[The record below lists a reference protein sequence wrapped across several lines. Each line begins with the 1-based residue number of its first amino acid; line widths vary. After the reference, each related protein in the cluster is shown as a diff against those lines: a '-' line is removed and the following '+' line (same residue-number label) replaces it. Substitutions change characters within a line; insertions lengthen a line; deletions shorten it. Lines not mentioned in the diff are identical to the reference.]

1 MNILYLDLFA
11 GISGDMTLGAFID
24 LGVKEEVLLEGF
36 KKLKIDGY
44 HVEIDKK
51 EKNGIMGTKV
61 DIILE
66 DSHDHKDDHGHEEHH
81 KENTH
86 EHTHG
91 HQHSHNHKEDE
102 HKHNHDHSHHHD
114 HSHDHIHEHTHD
126 RNLFTI
132 EKLIDESDLEE
143 KVKKLSKKIFSYVAL
158 AEAKVHGK
166 SLDEVHFHEVGAVDS
181 ILDIVGTAICLN
193 ELEIDRI
200 ISSPLHVGSGFV
212 YCQHGLIPVP
222 VPATL
227 EILKE
232 EKIPFYSSGIKKEL
246 VTPTGAAIVA
256 GIVDEFGDMPSMEA
270 KAIGYGAGTRDLEIP
285 NMVRMVVGVKKK

>member
-24 LGVKEEVLLEGF
+24 LGVKEEILLEGF
-36 KKLKIDGY
+36 KKLKIEGY
-44 HVEIDKK
+44 KVEIGKK

-66 DSHDHKDDHGHEEHH
+66 DEDSHDHKD
-81 KENTH
+81 NH
-86 EHTHG
+86 EHEDH
-91 HQHSHNHKEDE
+91 HSHS
-102 HKHNHDHSHHHD
+102 HDHSHGENHKDHKHSHD
-114 HSHDHIHEHTHD
+114 HSHDHSHEHTHD

-143 KVKKLSKKIFSYVAL
+143 KVKKLSKKIFSHVAL

-166 SLDEVHFHEVGAVDS
+166 PLEEVHFHEVGAVDS

-193 ELEIDRI
+193 ELEIDKI

-256 GIVDEFGDMPSMEA
+256 GIADGFGDMPSMEA
-270 KAIGYGAGTRDLEIP
+270 RSIGYGAGTRDLEIP
-285 NMVRMVVGVKKK
+285 NMVRMVLGVKKK

>member
-24 LGVKEEVLLEGF
+24 LGVKEEVLLDGF
-36 KKLKIDGY
+36 KKLNIDGY
-44 HVEIDKK
+44 HIKIDKK
-51 EKNGIMGTKV
+51 EKNAIMGTKV

-66 DSHDHKDDHGHEEHH
+66 EDHQHNHEYSHGGEHDHGKGHSHEHH
-81 KENTH
+81 HEHHH
-86 EHTHG
+86 EHTHE
-91 HQHSHNHKEDE
+91 HDHDHNHNQHS
-102 HKHNHDHSHHHD
+102 SHT
-114 HSHDHIHEHTHD
+114 HTHD

-132 EKLIDESDLEE
+132 EKLIDESELEE
-143 KVKKLSKKIFSYVAL
+143 KIKELSKKIFKYVAL
-158 AEAKVHGK
+158 AESKIHGK
-166 SLDEVHFHEVGAVDS
+166 PLDEIHFHEVGAVDS

-193 ELEIDRI
+193 ELEIDKI

-232 EKIPFYSSGIKKEL
+232 ENIPFYSSGIKSEL

-256 GIVDEFGDMPSMEA
+256 GIVDEFSDMPNMEA
-270 KAIGYGAGTRDLEIP
+270 KSVGYGAGTHDLQIP
-285 NMVRMVVGVKKK
+285 NMVRMVLGVKKK